1 MCLYPNYVYT
11 FTQDLHSSGSGTSGT
26 TLGRFKNLFGGK
38 SKSHAAITRTSTTV
52 SQSNSNARHPSG
64 GDGDHSDDDDDDEEV
79 HTALHLVL
87 KVVGDYLVYSKTNS

>member
-1 MCLYPNYVYT
+1 MYVYILIIHT
-11 FTQDLHSSGSGTSGT
+11 FTQDLHSSSGSTGGT

-38 SKSHAAITRTSTTV
+38 SKSHAAITRTNTTV

-79 HTALHLVL
+79 HTALHAVL
-87 KVVGDYLVYSKTNS
+87 KAVGDYSVYSKANS